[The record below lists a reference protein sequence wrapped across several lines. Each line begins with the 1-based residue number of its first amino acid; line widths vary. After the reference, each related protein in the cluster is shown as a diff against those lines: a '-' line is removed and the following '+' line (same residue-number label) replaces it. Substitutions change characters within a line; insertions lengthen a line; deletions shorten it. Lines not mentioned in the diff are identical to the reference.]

1 MLSSAKTGDTIVT
14 VDDLGNAIAMFTGS
28 SPTDLARACVD
39 LCVFQ
44 LMFPRSGH
52 CVGSKE
58 FIERLPLSRL
68 VRLRSLIRHELHVE
82 NRPRIVCALCG
93 DPLNIAALA
102 MRAGGHSF
110 YFSHVRDVVG
120 DKRDCPYRALRPDQS
135 QIELWKYHGQRESE
149 AHRQI
154 KARIAR
160 SLACQSDIRDIV
172 EERVWVGPNGWRK
185 PDVSATWLK
194 NSDGPLSLA
203 FEAQLSTTFIS
214 TIVKRQEFYRTQGAA
229 LIWVLRGFD
238 PADRRMTTE
247 DILFSNN
254 ANVLVVNERTEAAS
268 RAAGKFVVEVHW
280 YEPVLNGEA
289 LSGTW
294 RLANVNFDD
303 LMIDPVR
310 QQCFYFDA
318 AKRERQLRNHLAVKI
333 AEEEASR
340 QRIEIQQI
348 SERFTSIVLETP
360 LLPRMPDN
368 LEDLPPYAG
377 RKEWY
382 SLRQRFAAVGV
393 EIPYHPTE
401 DWRLVMIVRAI
412 MSAKTGRPVGW
423 NYSKLVQVAHLLAEQ
438 YKYAMWPFA
447 MAIRTYGRK
456 QQLEAEDGKGRW
468 RLRSHSIWAAIKAGD
483 PKYAIP
489 TDWSAVLALVFPEVF
504 QSENEGTQPPLADHG
519 MPGSAIELVQ
529 Q

>member
-1 MLSSAKTGDTIVT
+1 MSSEERGNTIISVDEFNDTF
-14 VDDLGNAIAMFTGS
+14 AISTGS
-28 SPTDLARACVD
+28 SPTDAARACID
-39 LCVFQ
+39 LCVFEI
-44 LMFPRSGH
+44 MFPRSGH
-52 CVGSKE
+52 RVGTRE

-68 VRLRSLIRHELHVE
+68 IRLRSLIRRELHVG

-102 MRAGGHSF
+102 MRTGGHSF
-110 YFSHVRDVVG
+110 YFSHVRDAMG
-120 DKRDCPYRALRPDQS
+120 DKQDCPYRALRPDQS

-172 EERVWVGPNGWRK
+172 EERVWTGPNGWRK
-185 PDVSATWLK
+185 PDVSAAWLK

-254 ANVLVVNERTEAAS
+254 GNVLVVNEGTEAAS
-268 RAAGKFVVEVHW
+268 RATGKFVVEAHW
-280 YEPVLNGEA
+280 YEPMFSGEA
-289 LSGTW
+289 VSGAW
-294 RLANVNFDD
+294 RSAMVNFDD
-303 LMIDPVR
+303 LTIDSAH
-310 QQCFYFDA
+310 QQCFYFNV
-318 AKRERQLRNHLAVKI
+318 AKREKELRNNLAVKV
-333 AEEEASR
+333 AEEQASR
-340 QRIEIQQI
+340 QRIEIQRI
-348 SERFTSIVLETP
+348 SERFISIVLETP

-377 RKEWY
+377 RREWY

-393 EIPYHPTE
+393 EIPCHPTE

-447 MAIRTYGRK
+447 MAIRAYGRK

-483 PKYAIP
+483 SKYAVP
-489 TDWSAVLALVFPEVF
+489 TDWSAALALVFPEVF
-504 QSENEGTQPPLADHG
+504 HGDNEGA
-519 MPGSAIELVQ
+519 
-529 Q
+529 